1 MFAFIDPMIL
11 SFAIL
16 FLTIAAFIADKI
28 RMDIVAICSLLT
40 LYITGLITSNQ
51 ALAGFSNSTVITIA
65 GLFVVGE
72 GLFQTGVAD
81 WLGERLL
88 GLAGS
93 SQTRLLVVLMLGTAL
108 LSGFLS
114 NTGTV
119 AVLLPAIVA
128 AAWRI
133 GTTPSK
139 LLIPLAFAA
148 NIGGIFT
155 LIGTPPN
162 IVVSDALVAA
172 GERPFGFFEF
182 AWIGLPLLG
191 VGILYIILLGRFFLP
206 ERNTEDS
213 AETVSVNSMELT
225 DAYLQKDKLLRLR
238 VRAASPLVGKPLA
251 EAKLGQTYHINVLQ
265 ISRYADQGH
274 SADMLTT
281 LAGQLRLLP
290 EYDVDVLTPKAET
303 IIEADDLLL
312 VEGELNHTYRAA
324 LMLNLGVQ
332 SSNETDETKTTEAE
346 YFSNEAGLAEV
357 LITPRSTLIGE
368 TVASSH
374 FAEKYNVRV
383 LGLRRRGEVLSQ
395 AIFGSKL
402 SFGDGLL
409 VHGSW
414 QDINI
419 MHKEKRNFVVV
430 GQPVRP
436 GKQGGLSVPAI
447 TSLVIMAAMLIL
459 MLTKLVPT
467 VIAVLFTGLL
477 MVIMGCLTMEQA
489 YRAINWESIVLIAAM
504 LPMSTALQETGGA
517 TFIADSLVTIFGG
530 ETDWLLGGVFLL
542 TVIFTQVISNTATTV
557 LLAPIAIG
565 AAQDLGLSPHAV
577 LMMVAVGASTAFVTP
592 IASPVNM
599 LVLNPGGYRFSDF
612 IKVGLPLAIIFM
624 VVSVGLVPLIW
635 SMGG

>member
-16 FLTIAAFIADKI
+16 FLTIAAFIADKV

-65 GLFVVGE
+65 ALFVVGE

-93 SQTRLLVVLMLGTAL
+93 SQTRLLVVLMLGAAL
-108 LSGFLS
+108 FSGFLS

-182 AWIGLPLLG
+182 AWIGLPLLV
-191 VGILYIILLGRFFLP
+191 VGILYIILLGRFLLP
-206 ERNTEDS
+206 KRNAEDGV
-213 AETVSVNSMELT
+213 ETVSVSSMELT
-225 DAYLQKDKLLRLR
+225 ETYLQKDKLLRLR
-238 VRAASPLVGKPLA
+238 VRSASPMVGKPLA
-251 EAKLGQTYHINVLQ
+251 EAKLGQDFLINVLQ
-265 ISRYADQGH
+265 ISRYADRTH
-274 SADMLTT
+274 SSDMLTT

-290 EYDVDVLTPKAET
+290 EYEADVLTPKAET
-303 IIEADDLLL
+303 IIQADDLLL
-312 VEGELNHTYRAA
+312 VEGEHNNAYRAA
-324 LMLNLGVQ
+324 LKLNLGVQ
-332 SSNETDETKTTEAE
+332 SSNETDETTEAE

-368 TVASSH
+368 TVVSSH
-374 FAEKYNVRV
+374 FAKKYNVRV
-383 LGLRRRGEVLSQ
+383 LGLRRRGEVLRQ
-395 AIFGSKL
+395 AIFGINL

-436 GKQGGLSVPAI
+436 GKQGGLSVPAL
-447 TSLVIMAAMLIL
+447 TSLVIMSAMLIL
-459 MLTKLVPT
+459 MITKLVPT
-467 VIAVLFTGLL
+467 VIAVLLTGLL

-530 ETDWLLGGVFLL
+530 ETYWLLGGVFLL

-624 VVSVGLVPLIW
+624 VISVVLVPLIW
-635 SMGG
+635 SIGG